1 MIFGENGIRFGDVIA
16 WIWRSA
22 AYWNILVAM
31 LIGIVIYLLWLA
43 SRQEYWR
50 NAARQVRFNQIAM
63 ISLFILLIYI
73 AIGLLDSIRWRD
85 ASVGPD
91 GKLMRNENRAIIYE
105 PRALSLL
112 DRISAPLREHTEKT
126 YSAPLAT
133 RLYSKE
139 TVTLPDGHIVRDYP
153 RLKYV
158 HFVHRRLRLTGGAN
172 LKNEEGVWADVSHRI
187 LMGLFVGLLAG
198 LVVGGVVFGIGIR
211 FAHARNPHHKDT
223 RHWMKRSFIWGGI
236 TLASVGGI
244 AIIACLT
251 SGYHLLGTDKVGD
264 DVFYRALK
272 GVRTGLIIGGFTTLI
287 AIPFAIFFGVIAG
300 YFGGRVDDVVQ
311 YLYSTLASIPDIL
324 LIAAFMLL
332 FGRGLFN
339 LCLIMGITSWTGL
352 CRLLRGE
359 TLKLREL
366 EYVQAAEAFG
376 VSRAKIILRHIVP
389 NVMHIVLISFILR
402 FSGLV
407 LAEALLS
414 YLQIGV
420 DPTTG
425 SWGNMI
431 NTARLE
437 LAREPVV
444 WWNLAAAFVFM
455 FGLVLPANLFG
466 DAVRD
471 ALDPRLRT
479 E

>member
-1 MIFGENGIRFGDVIA
+1 MMFGDVIA
-16 WIWRSA
+16 WIWRSV
-22 AYWNILVAM
+22 AYWNILVAV
-31 LIGIVIYLLWLA
+31 LIGVVIYLLRVA

-50 NAARQVRFNQIAM
+50 NAARQVRSNRIAM
-63 ISLFILLIYI
+63 VSLFILSIYI
-73 AIGLLDSIRWRD
+73 AIGLLDSIHWRD
-85 ASVGPD
+85 ASVGQD
-91 GKLMRNENRAIIYE
+91 GKFLRNEDGAIIYE
-105 PRALSLL
+105 PRALSFL
-112 DRISAPLREHTEKT
+112 DRICALLREHAEKT
-126 YSAPLAT
+126 YSAPLAI
-133 RLYSKE
+133 RLYGKE
-139 TVTLPDGHIVRDYP
+139 TMTLPDGRIVRDYP
-153 RLKYV
+153 RLKY
-158 HFVHRRLRLTGGAN
+158 GGAN
-172 LKNEEGVWADVSHRI
+172 LESEGDVWADASRRI
-187 LMGLFVGLLAG
+187 LMGLLVGLAAG
-198 LVVGGVVFGIGIR
+198 LAVGGAVYGIGSR
-211 FAHARNPHHKDT
+211 AEGGKKMT
-223 RHWMKRSFIWGGI
+223 RRQKRAFLWGGI
-236 TLASVGGI
+236 TLASIGSV
-244 AIIACLT
+244 AIIAWLT
-251 SGYHLLGTDKVGD
+251 SEYHLLGTDKVGD

-300 YFGGRVDDVVQ
+300 YFGGRIDDVVQ
-311 YLYSTLASIPDIL
+311 YLYSTLASIPSIL

-376 VSRAKIILRHIVP
+376 VSHAKIILKHIVP

-420 DPTTG
+420 EPTTG

-431 NTARLE
+431 NTARME

-444 WWNLAAAFVFM
+444 WWNLVAAFVFM
-455 FGLVLPANLFG
+455 FGLVLPSNLFG

>member
-1 MIFGENGIRFGDVIA
+1 MIFGANGVRLGDVIA
-16 WIWRSA
+16 WIWRSS
-22 AYWNILVAM
+22 AYWNILIAI

-50 NAARQVRFNQIAM
+50 NAARQVRSNRIAM
-63 ISLFILLIYI
+63 VSLFILLIYI
-73 AIGLLDSIRWRD
+73 TIGLLDSIRWRD
-85 ASVGPD
+85 ASVGTD
-91 GKLMRNENRAIIYE
+91 GRLMRNEDGAIIYE

-112 DRISAPLREHTEKT
+112 DRISKPLLERTEKT

-139 TVTLPDGHIVRDYP
+139 TMTLPNGRIVRDYP
-153 RLKYV
+153 RLRY
-158 HFVHRRLRLTGGAN
+158 GGAR
-172 LKNEEGVWADVSHRI
+172 LETGESVWVDISRRI
-187 LMGLFVGLLAG
+187 SMGLLVGLVAG
-198 LVVGGVVFGIGIR
+198 LAVGGAVYSISRR
-211 FAHARNPHHKDT
+211 FANAGDATNRKTFNSQFL
-223 RHWMKRSFIWGGI
+223 KRAFFWGGI
-236 TLASVGGI
+236 TLVSVGGF
-244 AIIACLT
+244 AIIAFLA
-251 SGYHLLGTDKVGD
+251 SEYRLLGTDKVGD

-272 GVRTGLIIGGFTTLI
+272 GVRTGLIIGGFTTII

-300 YFGGRVDDVVQ
+300 YFGGRIDDIVQ
-311 YLYSTLASIPDIL
+311 YLYSTLASIPSIL

-376 VSRAKIILRHIVP
+376 ISRAKIILRHIVP

-431 NTARLE
+431 NTARME

-444 WWNLAAAFVFM
+444 WWNLAAAFIFM

>member
-1 MIFGENGIRFGDVIA
+1 MMFGDVIA

-22 AYWNILVAM
+22 SYWNILVAG
-31 LIGIVIYLLWLA
+31 LIGIVIYLLWVA

-50 NAARQVRFNQIAM
+50 NAARQVRSNRIAM
-63 ISLFILLIYI
+63 VSFFILSIYI
-73 AIGLLDSIRWRD
+73 AIGLLDSIHWRD
-85 ASVGPD
+85 TSVAPD
-91 GKLMRNENRAIIYE
+91 GKLLRNEDGALIYE

-112 DRISAPLREHTEKT
+112 DRICTPLREHAEKT
-126 YSAPLAT
+126 YSAPLAAH
-133 RLYSKE
+133 LYGKE
-139 TVTLPDGHIVRDYP
+139 TMTLPDGRIVRDYP
-153 RLKYV
+153 RLK
-158 HFVHRRLRLTGGAN
+158 HGGAH
-172 LKNEEGVWADVSHRI
+172 LKNEGGVWADISRHI
-187 LMGLFVGLLAG
+187 LTGLLVGLIAG
-198 LVVGGVVFGIGIR
+198 LAIGGAVYGIGSR
-211 FAHARNPHHKDT
+211 FARTGNPTNHNPNSKIPQAN
-223 RHWMKRSFIWGGI
+223 RKALLRRALLWGGI
-236 TLASVGGI
+236 TLASIGGI
-244 AIIACLT
+244 AIIAWLT
-251 SGYHLLGTDKVGD
+251 SEYHLLGTDKVGD

-287 AIPFAIFFGVIAG
+287 AIPFAILFGVIAG

-311 YLYSTLASIPDIL
+311 YLYSTVASIPSIL

-332 FGRGLFN
+332 FGRGLLN
-339 LCLIMGITSWTGL
+339 LCFIMGITSWTGL

-359 TLKLREL
+359 ALKLREL

-376 VSRAKIILRHIVP
+376 VSHAKIILKHIVP

-407 LAEALLS
+407 LAEAVLS

-420 DPTTG
+420 EPTTG

-431 NTARLE
+431 NTARME

-444 WWNLAAAFVFM
+444 WWNLVAAFVFM

>member
-1 MIFGENGIRFGDVIA
+1 MIFGANDISLGDVIA
-16 WIWRSA
+16 WIWRSS
-22 AYWNILVAM
+22 AYWNILIAILM
-31 LIGIVIYLLWLA
+31 GIVIYLLWIA
-43 SRQEYWR
+43 SRQEYWK
-50 NAARQVRFNQIAM
+50 NAARQVRSNRIAM
-63 ISLFILLIYI
+63 VSLFILLIYI
-73 AIGLLDSIRWRD
+73 TIGLLDSIRWRD
-85 ASVGPD
+85 ASVGTD
-91 GKLMRNENRAIIYE
+91 GKPMRDENGAIIYE
-105 PRALSLL
+105 PRTFSLL
-112 DRISAPLREHTEKT
+112 DRICKPLIERAEKT

-139 TVTLPDGHIVRDYP
+139 TMTLPDGRIIRDYP
-153 RLKYV
+153 RLRY
-158 HFVHRRLRLTGGAN
+158 GGAG
-172 LKNEEGVWADVSHRI
+172 LKNGESVWADIFRRI
-187 LMGLFVGLLAG
+187 SMGLLVGLIAG
-198 LVVGGVVFGIGIR
+198 LAVGGAVYGISRRLAVTTENPTDHKTLNSPFLKRAFLGGGIALAVVGGF
-211 FAHARNPHHKDT
+211 
-223 RHWMKRSFIWGGI
+223 
-236 TLASVGGI
+236 
-244 AIIACLT
+244 AIIAFLA
-251 SGYHLLGTDKVGD
+251 SEYHLLGTDKVGD

-272 GVRTGLIIGGFTTLI
+272 GVRTGLIIGGFTTII

-300 YFGGRVDDVVQ
+300 YFGGRIDDIVQ
-311 YLYSTLASIPDIL
+311 YLYSTLASIPSIL

-376 VSRAKIILRHIVP
+376 ISRAKIILRHIVP

-431 NTARLE
+431 NTARME